1 MLKSIKNFFRKR
13 IIKKHSRA
21 IPTSLV
27 PLSDISTVNVIIDVE
42 EVGYD
47 VLKESIL
54 SWGGSL
60 GLKVNI
66 YFFDFRKLAKDELLL
81 TSITNTIARRDLNW
95 LGIPIYERVTTLFE
109 EESDL
114 LISLIDNGDAPID
127 YIAQCTRAR
136 FKIGRKAYTGHVYD
150 MVISGKQ
157 TEGLRGG
164 GGEVFAGI
172 TEFLGKISK

>member
-13 IIKKHSRA
+13 TIRKYSGA
-21 IPTSLV
+21 IPTGLV

-47 VLKESIL
+47 VLKENIL
-54 SWGGSL
+54 SWGRSL

-81 TSITNTIARRDLNW
+81 TSITNTITRRDLNW
-95 LGIPIYERVTTLFE
+95 LGIPVYEKVATLFE

-114 LISLIDNGDAPID
+114 LISLIDNGDSPID

-136 FKIGRKAYTGHVYD
+136 FKIGRKAYDGHAYD
-150 MVISGKQ
+150 MVISGRQ
-157 TEGLRGG
+157 SEGLRGG
-164 GGEVFAGI
+164 GVQVFAGI
-172 TEFLGKISK
+172 VELLGKISK